1 MKQVDPL
8 DLLTSAANSKAS
20 LARPAGVQ
28 GLQGNGNQDN
38 HMEGYGL
45 FEGGE
50 GDALHEDAMLSG
62 LVSNVSLCN
71 SDMDF
76 IPDADIRPEASPGLS
91 DRVPRNICTEMLG
104 RGGDCL
110 DTPESPRTNVRHS
123 RAIRALFEKAGP
135 MMEESVAAPGTET
148 TVALT
153 VGNLAQK
160 AATAGV
166 TEATTGY
173 RIRGAECYKDSWKA
187 EVCND
192 DPTEPATGDTHNHT
206 QNHTHAQTHSL
217 THLLTH
223 TAHPTPGPSLGD
235 LVQSH
240 LELIAGAPDQS
251 SACDAVSIPTQGDIA
266 EHASMD
272 ADMASIAMHDPDVL
286 RRSHVGCRYC
296 ALRALAFV
304 RARMRACVR
313 ACVRMGTTGAL
324 TPDTGTW
331 TSTATP
337 LSVT

>member
-20 LARPAGVQ
+20 LARPVGVQ
-28 GLQGNGNQDN
+28 GLQGNGNQDS
-38 HMEGYGL
+38 HMEGCGL

-62 LVSNVSLCN
+62 LVSNVSLYN

-166 TEATTGY
+166 TEATPACGIPHSHAGY
-173 RIRGAECYKDSWKA
+173 RIRGAEGYQDSWKA

-192 DPTEPATGDTHNHT
+192 DPTEPATGAHTTTHEIT
-206 QNHTHAQTHSL
+206 HTHRHTHSL
-217 THLLTH
+217 TYSLALHTLL
-223 TAHPTPGPSLGD
+223 
-235 LVQSH
+235 Q
-240 LELIAGAPDQS
+240 DQAWES
-251 SACDAVSIPTQGDIA
+251 
-266 EHASMD
+266 
-272 ADMASIAMHDPDVL
+272 
-286 RRSHVGCRYC
+286 
-296 ALRALAFV
+296 
-304 RARMRACVR
+304 
-313 ACVRMGTTGAL
+313 
-324 TPDTGTW
+324 
-331 TSTATP
+331 
-337 LSVT
+337 

>member
-20 LARPAGVQ
+20 LARPVGVQ

-62 LVSNVSLCN
+62 LVSNVSLYN

-110 DTPESPRTNVRHS
+110 DTPEPPRTNVRHS
-123 RAIRALFEKAGP
+123 RAIRALFKKAGP

-166 TEATTGY
+166 TEATAGY

-187 EVCND
+187 EVRND
-192 DPTEPATGDTHNHT
+192 DPTEPATGAHTTTHKIT
-206 QNHTHAQTHSL
+206 HTHRHTHSL
-217 THLLTH
+217 TYSLTLHTLL
-223 TAHPTPGPSLGD
+223 
-235 LVQSH
+235 Q
-240 LELIAGAPDQS
+240 DQ
-251 SACDAVSIPTQGDIA
+251 VWET
-266 EHASMD
+266 
-272 ADMASIAMHDPDVL
+272 
-286 RRSHVGCRYC
+286 
-296 ALRALAFV
+296 
-304 RARMRACVR
+304 
-313 ACVRMGTTGAL
+313 
-324 TPDTGTW
+324 
-331 TSTATP
+331 
-337 LSVT
+337 